1 MNRFMLPMQLTCL
14 TLAVCTQLYAQDN
27 VVTNS
32 ASQTSGVEAEQKETT
47 QLAPIVVTATRSA
60 KSIADIAGTVY
71 SIDQAEI
78 EKQANAGK
86 SIADILGTLVPSLT
100 PSSGT
105 TSNYGMTMRGR
116 VVQYMIDG
124 VPQTGSRDGSRQLN
138 SIQPSMI
145 ERIEVV
151 SGATSIYGSGATG
164 GIINIITKRGGQD
177 PISFETKI
185 GVTAGNNFK
194 SDAMAYEAS
203 QSVLFNQGA
212 LQGAFGA
219 SYTTRGEIQDS
230 HGNRIGPEVAQ
241 TDRQDTDT
249 LDLNGRLTWNISDS
263 QSLSFGAQYFK
274 DEQDSEYGA
283 DYGTYGPY
291 NLANLIFR
299 TAPSLKAVKG
309 LELSEQPQTER
320 WGVNTQYQNEDI
332 LGHALNAEAYYRKE
346 KGRWFPT
353 VSPLGNSSLNGA
365 LAQLYPNYADPR
377 SPDFL
382 NAIRYGYG
390 VVQSSNEIDVAGT
403 RLMLSKDFTLND
415 RILNLN
421 YGVDYEN
428 EKNKAYV
435 TRYDFDDFYNS
446 NGLKHTAVKD
456 YKFGPDFENNKL
468 GFYLQ
473 GDYNLTDRFNLQA
486 GIRHERIDSEVSDST
501 PYREAIPADILAELG
516 YDYDAKALKG
526 GKIKHDATLFNI
538 GGVFHLTDAQ
548 QVFANFSQG
557 FSLPDVQRML
567 RDVPA
572 TFVVTS
578 NNIEPIKVNNYELGW
593 RLQGES
599 GSNLGLTAFYNDS
612 DKVVKFNGIPNYNIE
627 VIDTDERVYGVEGN
641 VSYRLQQNWTVGGT
655 MAYTRGQFKNT
666 AGKWQEL
673 DAIRVAPLKG
683 TAFSEWQFNNDMSL
697 RVQAL
702 AIGGTD
708 KAKKDAVKYGS
719 TLPAEIKGFTTMDV
733 IANAKAGPGTVG
745 FGVYNVWNADYK
757 TVFSQAVAPTYGAI
771 SSLAAQGRTYGLS
784 YTLKY

>member
-32 ASQTSGVEAEQKETT
+32 ASQTSSVEAQQKETT

-124 VPQTGSRDGSRQLN
+124 VPQTGYRDGSRQLN

-177 PISFETKI
+177 PISFETKV

-249 LDLNGRLTWNISDS
+249 LDLNGRLTWNISDE
-263 QSLSFGAQYFK
+263 QSLSFGAQYFN
-274 DEQDSEYGA
+274 DEQDSEYGP
-283 DYGTYGPY
+283 DYGP
-291 NLANLIFR
+291 NLAYVKR
-299 TAPSLKAVKG
+299 DPTYTASLAAVKG
-309 LELSEQPQTER
+309 MQLETQPQTER
-320 WGVNTQYQNEDI
+320 YAFNTQYENQNV
-332 LGHALNAEAYYRKE
+332 LGHTLNAEAYYRNE
-346 KGRWFPT
+346 QARWFPSAQAMGGGLYLVYQSET
-353 VSPLGNSSLNGA
+353 DIDVYGARVALQKQFDLNGHN
-365 LAQLYPNYADPR
+365 LGL
-377 SPDFL
+377 S
-382 NAIRYGYG
+382 YG
-390 VVQSSNEIDVAGT
+390 I
-403 RLMLSKDFTLND
+403 
-415 RILNLN
+415 
-421 YGVDYEN
+421 DYEN
-428 EKNKAYV
+428 EQDEQNIQM
-435 TRYDFDDFYNS
+435 YDSAAFVAS
-446 NGLKHTAVKD
+446 NGLN
-456 YKFGPDFENNKL
+456 YKPFNYYAFGPDVETEKL
-468 GFYLQ
+468 GTFVQ
-473 GDYNLTDRFNLQA
+473 TDFDVTDRLGLKA
-486 GIRHERIDSEVSDST
+486 GVRYERVESQVDEST
-501 PYREAIPADILAELG
+501 PYMEAITADLQPG
-516 YDYDAKALKG
+516 YQAKTLNG
-526 GKIKHDATLFNI
+526 GKVKHDATLFNL
-538 GGVFHLTDAQ
+538 GAVYHLTDAQ
-548 QVFANFSQG
+548 QIFANFSQG
-557 FSLPDVQRML
+557 SNLPDIQRML

-572 TFVVTS
+572 SFTVNSQT
-578 NNIEPIKVNNYELGW
+578 IDPIKVNNYELGW
-593 RLQGES
+593 RVQAE
-599 GSNLGLTAFYNDS
+599 NGLNASVTTFYNDS
-612 DKVVKFNGIPNYNIE
+612 DKSLKFGRPNYTIE
-627 VIDTDERVYGVEGN
+627 VLDTDERVYGVEGN
-641 VSYRLQQNWTVGGT
+641 LSYRLQPNWTVGGT

-719 TLPAEIKGFTTMDV
+719 TVPAEIKGFATMDV

-745 FGVYNVWNADYK
+745 FGVYNVWNTDYK
-757 TVFSQAVAPTYGAI
+757 SVYSQAVESVYGAI
-771 SSLAAQGRTYGLS
+771 SSLPAQGRTYGLS

>member
-27 VVTNS
+27 VLTNS
-32 ASQTSGVEAEQKETT
+32 ASQTSGVEAQQKETT

-124 VPQTGSRDGSRQLN
+124 VPQTGYRDGSRQLN

-177 PISFETKI
+177 PISFETKV

-194 SDAMAYEAS
+194 ADAMAYEAS

-249 LDLNGRLTWNISDS
+249 LDLNGRLTWNISDE

-274 DEQDSEYGA
+274 DEQDSEYGP
-283 DYGTYGPY
+283 DYGP
-291 NLANLIFR
+291 NLAYVKR
-299 TAPSLKAVKG
+299 DPTYTASLAAVKG
-309 LELSEQPQTER
+309 MQLETQPQTER
-320 WGVNTQYQNEDI
+320 YAFNTQYENQNV
-332 LGHALNAEAYYRKE
+332 LGHTLNAEAYYRNE
-346 KGRWFPT
+346 QARWFPSAQAMGGGLYLVYQSET
-353 VSPLGNSSLNGA
+353 DIDVYGARVALQKQFDLNGRN
-365 LAQLYPNYADPR
+365 LGL
-377 SPDFL
+377 S
-382 NAIRYGYG
+382 YG
-390 VVQSSNEIDVAGT
+390 I
-403 RLMLSKDFTLND
+403 
-415 RILNLN
+415 
-421 YGVDYEN
+421 DYEN
-428 EKNKAYV
+428 EQDEQNIQM
-435 TRYDFDDFYNS
+435 YDSAAFVAS
-446 NGLKHTAVKD
+446 NGLN
-456 YKFGPDFENNKL
+456 YKPFNYYAFGPDVETEKL
-468 GFYLQ
+468 GTFVQ
-473 GDYNLTDRFNLQA
+473 TDFDVTDRLGLKA
-486 GIRHERIDSEVSDST
+486 GVRYERVESQVDEST
-501 PYREAIPADILAELG
+501 PYMEAITADLQPG
-516 YDYDAKALKG
+516 YQTKTLNG
-526 GKIKHDATLFNI
+526 GKVKHDATLFNL
-538 GGVFHLTDAQ
+538 GALYHLTDAQ

-557 FSLPDVQRML
+557 SNLPDIQRML

-572 TFVVTS
+572 SFTVNSQT
-578 NNIEPIKVNNYELGW
+578 IDPIKVNNYELGW
-593 RLQGES
+593 RIQAA
-599 GSNLGLTAFYNDS
+599 NGLNASVTTFYNDS
-612 DKVVKFNGIPNYNIE
+612 DKSLKFGRPNYTIE
-627 VIDTDERVYGVEGN
+627 VLDTDERVYGVEGN
-641 VSYRLQQNWTVGGT
+641 LSYRLQPNWTVGGT

-673 DAIRVAPLKG
+673 DATRVAPLKG
-683 TAFSEWQFNNDMSL
+683 TAFSEWQFDNDMSL

-702 AIGGTD
+702 AVGGTD

-719 TLPAEIKGFTTMDV
+719 TVPAEIKGFATMDV

-745 FGVYNVWNADYK
+745 FGVYNVWNTDYK
-757 TVFSQAVAPTYGAI
+757 SVYSQSVESVYGAI

>member
-27 VVTNS
+27 VLTNS
-32 ASQTSGVEAEQKETT
+32 ASQTSGVEAQQKETT

-124 VPQTGSRDGSRQLN
+124 VPQTGYRDGSRQLN

-177 PISFETKI
+177 PISFETKV

-249 LDLNGRLTWNISDS
+249 LDLNGRLTWNISDE
-263 QSLSFGAQYFK
+263 QSLSFGAQYFN
-274 DEQDSEYGA
+274 DEQDSEYGP
-283 DYGTYGPY
+283 DYGP
-291 NLANLIFR
+291 NLAYVKR
-299 TAPSLKAVKG
+299 DPTYTASLAAVKG
-309 LELSEQPQTER
+309 MQLETQPQTER
-320 WGVNTQYQNEDI
+320 YAFNTQYENQNV
-332 LGHALNAEAYYRKE
+332 LGHTLNAEAYYRNE
-346 KGRWFPT
+346 QARWFPSAQAMGGGLYLVYQSET
-353 VSPLGNSSLNGA
+353 DIDVYGARVALQKQFNLNGRN
-365 LAQLYPNYADPR
+365 LGL
-377 SPDFL
+377 S
-382 NAIRYGYG
+382 YG
-390 VVQSSNEIDVAGT
+390 I
-403 RLMLSKDFTLND
+403 
-415 RILNLN
+415 
-421 YGVDYEN
+421 DYEN
-428 EKNKAYV
+428 EQDEQNIQM
-435 TRYDFDDFYNS
+435 YDSAAFVAS
-446 NGLKHTAVKD
+446 NGLN
-456 YKFGPDFENNKL
+456 YKPFNYYAFGPDVETEKL
-468 GFYLQ
+468 GTFVQ
-473 GDYNLTDRFNLQA
+473 TDFNVTDRLGLKA
-486 GIRHERIDSEVSDST
+486 GVRYERVESQVDEST
-501 PYREAIPADILAELG
+501 PYMEAITADLQPG
-516 YDYDAKALKG
+516 YQAKTLNG
-526 GKIKHDATLFNI
+526 GKVKHDAALFNL
-538 GGVFHLTDAQ
+538 GALYHLTDAQ

-557 FSLPDVQRML
+557 SNLPDIQRML

-572 TFVVTS
+572 SFTVNSQT
-578 NNIEPIKVNNYELGW
+578 IDPIKVNNYELGW
-593 RLQGES
+593 RVQAA
-599 GSNLGLTAFYNDS
+599 NGLNASVTTFYNDS
-612 DKVVKFNGIPNYNIE
+612 DKSLKFGRPNYTIE
-627 VIDTDERVYGVEGN
+627 VLDTDERVYGVEGN
-641 VSYRLQQNWTVGGT
+641 LSYRLQPNWTVGGT

-719 TLPAEIKGFTTMDV
+719 TVPAEIKGFATMDV

-745 FGVYNVWNADYK
+745 FGVYNVWNTDYK
-757 TVFSQAVAPTYGAI
+757 SVYSQAVESVYGAI
-771 SSLAAQGRTYGLS
+771 SSLPAQGRTYGLS

>member
-1 MNRFMLPMQLTCL
+1 MSRFMLPMQLTCL
-14 TLAVCTQLYAQDN
+14 TLAVCTQLYAQDD
-27 VVTNS
+27 VTTTLD
-32 ASQTSGVEAEQKETT
+32 SQTSRVEAKQKEAT

-124 VPQTGSRDGSRQLN
+124 VPQTGYRDGSRQLN

-177 PISFETKI
+177 PISFETKV

-194 SDAMAYEAS
+194 ADAMAYEAS

-249 LDLNGRLTWNISDS
+249 LDLNGRLTWNISDE
-263 QSLSFGAQYFK
+263 QSLSFGAQYFN
-274 DEQDSEYGA
+274 DEQDSEYGP
-283 DYGTYGPY
+283 DYGPDLAYVKRDPTYTAS
-291 NLANLIFR
+291 LA
-299 TAPSLKAVKG
+299 AVKG
-309 LELSEQPQTER
+309 MQLETQPQTER
-320 WGVNTQYQNEDI
+320 YAFNTQYENQNV
-332 LGHALNAEAYYRKE
+332 LGHTLNAEAYYRNE
-346 KGRWFPT
+346 QARWFPSAQAMGGGLYLVYQSET
-353 VSPLGNSSLNGA
+353 DIDVYGARVALQKQFDLNGRN
-365 LAQLYPNYADPR
+365 LGL
-377 SPDFL
+377 S
-382 NAIRYGYG
+382 YG
-390 VVQSSNEIDVAGT
+390 I
-403 RLMLSKDFTLND
+403 
-415 RILNLN
+415 
-421 YGVDYEN
+421 DYEN
-428 EKNKAYV
+428 EQDEQNIQM
-435 TRYDFDDFYNS
+435 YDSAVFVAS
-446 NGLKHTAVKD
+446 NGLN
-456 YKFGPDFENNKL
+456 YKPFNYYAFGPDVETEKL
-468 GFYLQ
+468 GTFVQ
-473 GDYNLTDRFNLQA
+473 TDFDVTDRLGLKA
-486 GIRHERIDSEVSDST
+486 GVRYERVESQVEEST
-501 PYREAIPADILAELG
+501 PYMEAITADLQPG
-516 YDYDAKALKG
+516 YQAKTLNG
-526 GKIKHDATLFNI
+526 GKVKHDATLFNL
-538 GGVFHLTDAQ
+538 GAVYHLTDAQ
-548 QVFANFSQG
+548 QMFANFSQG
-557 FSLPDVQRML
+557 SNLPDIQRML

-572 TFVVTS
+572 SFTVNSQT
-578 NNIEPIKVNNYELGW
+578 IDPIKVNNYELGW
-593 RLQGES
+593 RVQAA
-599 GSNLGLTAFYNDS
+599 NGLNASVTTFYNDS
-612 DKVVKFNGIPNYNIE
+612 DKSLKFGRPNYTIE
-627 VIDTDERVYGVEGN
+627 VLDTDERVYGVEGN
-641 VSYRLQQNWTVGGT
+641 LSYRLQPNWTVGGT

-719 TLPAEIKGFTTMDV
+719 TVPAEIKGFATMDV

-745 FGVYNVWNADYK
+745 FGVYNVWNTDYK
-757 TVFSQAVAPTYGAI
+757 SVYSQAVESVYGAI
-771 SSLAAQGRTYGLS
+771 SSLPAQGRTYGLS

>member
-1 MNRFMLPMQLTCL
+1 MSRFMLPMQLTCL
-14 TLAVCTQLYAQDN
+14 TLAVCTQLYAQDD
-27 VVTNS
+27 VTTTLD
-32 ASQTSGVEAEQKETT
+32 SQTSRVEAKQKEAT

-86 SIADILGTLVPSLT
+86 SIADILGMLVPSLT

-124 VPQTGSRDGSRQLN
+124 VPQTGYRDGSRQLN

-177 PISFETKI
+177 PISFETKV
-185 GVTAGNNFK
+185 GMTAGNNFK
-194 SDAMAYEAS
+194 SDAIAYEAS
-203 QSVLFNQGA
+203 QNILFNQGA

-249 LDLNGRLTWNISDS
+249 LDINGRLTWNISDS
-263 QSLSFGAQYFK
+263 QSLSFGAQYFN
-274 DEQDSEYGA
+274 DEQDSEYGP
-283 DYGTYGPY
+283 DYG
-291 NLANLIFR
+291 
-299 TAPSLKAVKG
+299 PSLAYLRRDPTYTASLAAVKG
-309 LELSEQPQTER
+309 MQLETQPQTER
-320 WGVNTQYQNEDI
+320 YAFNTQYENQNV
-332 LGHALNAEAYYRKE
+332 LGHTLNAEAYYRNE
-346 KGRWFPT
+346 QARWFPSAQAMGGGLYLVYQSET
-353 VSPLGNSSLNGA
+353 DIDVYGARVALQKQFDLNGRK
-365 LAQLYPNYADPR
+365 LGL
-377 SPDFL
+377 S
-382 NAIRYGYG
+382 YG
-390 VVQSSNEIDVAGT
+390 I
-403 RLMLSKDFTLND
+403 
-415 RILNLN
+415 
-421 YGVDYEN
+421 DYEN
-428 EKNKAYV
+428 EQDEQNIQM
-435 TRYDFDDFYNS
+435 YDSAAFVAS
-446 NGLKHTAVKD
+446 NGLN
-456 YKFGPDFENNKL
+456 YKPFNYYAFGPDVETEKL
-468 GFYLQ
+468 GTFIQ
-473 GDYNLTDRFNLQA
+473 TDFDVTDRLGLKA
-486 GIRHERIDSEVSDST
+486 GVRYERVESQVDGST
-501 PYREAIPADILAELG
+501 PYLEAITADLRPG
-516 YDYDAKALKG
+516 YQAKTLNG
-526 GKIKHDATLFNI
+526 GKVKHDATLFNV
-538 GGVFHLTDAQ
+538 GAVYHLSDAQ
-548 QVFANFSQG
+548 QIFANFSQG
-557 FSLPDVQRML
+557 SNLPDIQRML

-572 TFVVTS
+572 SFTVNSQT
-578 NNIEPIKVNNYELGW
+578 IDPIKVNNYELGW
-593 RLQGES
+593 RVQAT
-599 GSNLGLTAFYNDS
+599 NGLNAGVTTFYNDS
-612 DKVVKFNGIPNYNIE
+612 DKSLKFGRPNYTIE
-627 VIDTDERVYGVEGN
+627 VLDTDERVYGVEGN
-641 VSYRLQQNWTVGGT
+641 ASYRLQPNWTVGGT

-708 KAKKDAVKYGS
+708 KAKKDAEKYGS
-719 TLPAEIKGFTTMDV
+719 TVPAEIKGFATMDV
-733 IANAKAGPGTVG
+733 IANAKAGPGTIG
-745 FGVYNVWNADYK
+745 FGVYNVWNTDYK
-757 TVFSQAVAPTYGAI
+757 SVYSQSVESVYGAI